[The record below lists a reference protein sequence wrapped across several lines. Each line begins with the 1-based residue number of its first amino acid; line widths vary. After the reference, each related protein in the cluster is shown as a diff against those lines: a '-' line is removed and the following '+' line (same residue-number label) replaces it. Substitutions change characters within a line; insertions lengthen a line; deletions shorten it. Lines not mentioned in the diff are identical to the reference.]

1 MLLEA
6 VIGPVWAWLFIAQ
19 APSEMTM
26 LGGAIILTT
35 LAVHFTIGLYLD
47 KRAGR

>member
-6 VIGPVWAWLFIAQ
+6 VLGPVWAWLFIAQ

-26 LGGAIILTT
+26 LGGAIILAT
-35 LAVHFTIGLYLD
+35 LAVHFAVGLYLD
-47 KRAGR
+47 RNARR